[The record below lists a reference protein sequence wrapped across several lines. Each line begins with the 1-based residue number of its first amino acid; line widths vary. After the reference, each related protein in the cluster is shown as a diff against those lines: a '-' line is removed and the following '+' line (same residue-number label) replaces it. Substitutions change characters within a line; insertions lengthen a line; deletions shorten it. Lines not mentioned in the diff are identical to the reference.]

1 MTHFESKSIVYFGG
15 MLMSKNSNNNSM
27 FGGCL
32 RFFLILSLFSSTLGS
47 MLYLDMKPKD
57 KIKEEII
64 KKGDEFS
71 IDNKDLSDYINV
83 LEDLDI
89 SYNTYK
95 DDDKTTIKIDRSN
108 K

>member
-1 MTHFESKSIVYFGG
+1 
-15 MLMSKNSNNNSM
+15 MSKNSSDHSM

-32 RFFLILSLFSSTLGS
+32 GLFVILSLFSVTLLGS
-47 MLYLDMKPKD
+47 ALYLNMKPKD

-71 IDNKDLSDYINV
+71 IDNKDLSNYMNV

-95 DDDKTTIKIDRSN
+95 DGDKTTIKIDRSN

>member
-1 MTHFESKSIVYFGG
+1 
-15 MLMSKNSNNNSM
+15 MSKNSNDHSM

-32 RFFLILSLFSSTLGS
+32 RFFLMLSLLSSTLGS

-71 IDNKDLSDYINV
+71 IDNKDLSNYMNV

-95 DDDKTTIKIDRSN
+95 DGDKTTIKIDRSN

>member
-1 MTHFESKSIVYFGG
+1 
-15 MLMSKNSNNNSM
+15 MSKNSNDHSM
-27 FGGCL
+27 FGVCL
-32 RFFLILSLFSSTLGS
+32 KFFLILSLFSSTLGS

-71 IDNKDLSDYINV
+71 IDNKDLSNYMDV
-83 LEDLDI
+83 LKDLDI

-95 DDDKTTIKIDRSN
+95 DGNKTTIKIDRSN

>member
-1 MTHFESKSIVYFGG
+1 
-15 MLMSKNSNNNSM
+15 M

-32 RFFLILSLFSSTLGS
+32 GFFVILSLFSVTLLGS
-47 MLYLDMKPKD
+47 ALYLDMKPKD